1 MEKTKEKSKRKPV
14 VVGIS
19 IGDVNG
25 IGPEVIIKALD
36 NSMILTDCTPVIY
49 GSTKILNY
57 YRKKVHAGEFN
68 YQAVPSVDAIKP
80 RKINVVNVW
89 KEDVELAEGQVTENG
104 GKYALQALDSAT
116 KDLAAGKI
124 DVLVTAPISKDA
136 MSKTGFKFPGHTEY
150 LADMAGQEEALMLM
164 VAGNLRVGLVTS
176 HIALKDVPKTITI
189 DKVQEKLRAFN
200 QSLKKDFGIRKPKIA
215 VLGLNPH
222 AGENGKMGEEE
233 KEVISPAISRANN
246 EGIMTFGP
254 YPADSFF
261 GSSNRSNF
269 DGVLAMFHDQGLSG
283 FKAIAFDQGVNFTAG
298 LPIVRTSPDHGTA
311 FDIAGKD
318 VATGESMRHA
328 IYLAMDVH
336 RNHVLEK
343 EITANPLE
351 SQPLDKKEKTR
362 KNDDN
367 KGVKFK
373 DSGKRNKPKEN

>member
-1 MEKTKEKSKRKPV
+1 MEKTKDKSKRKPV

-25 IGPEVIIKALD
+25 IGPEVIIKALN

-68 YQAVPSVDAIKP
+68 YQAAPSIDNIKP
-80 RKINVVNVW
+80 RKINVINVW
-89 KEDVELAEGQVTENG
+89 KEDVELNVGQVAELG
-104 GKYALQALDSAT
+104 GKYALQSLDNAT

-176 HIALKDVPKTITI
+176 HIALKDVPTTITI
-189 DKVQEKLRAFN
+189 DKVQDKLRAFN

-233 KEVISPAISRANN
+233 KEVISPAINRAKND
-246 EGIMTFGP
+246 GVMAFGP

-261 GSSNRSNF
+261 GSSNRANF

-318 VATGESMRHA
+318 MASGESMRHA

-336 RNHVLEK
+336 RNHLLEK

-351 SQPLDKKEKTR
+351 IQQPEKREKNRKK
-362 KNDDN
+362 DDN

-373 DSGKRNKPKEN
+373 DSGKRNASKEN